1 MARTILIMFE
11 GKKEAKAVIPDDSK
25 LTFGPW
31 SPGVQDKYSNSA
43 KALAGTLRIYR
54 GKTDTSGVIGVFSGV
69 TGYRDLSL
77 IDYSEKTAIET
88 GSSVW
93 KSDKRGYER
102 KESIQYEEEWDKPLL
117 SAGEVDAN
125 AGNVNEVNEE
135 VYDKWLEDNEEEG
148 EPSA

>member
-11 GKKEAKAVIPDDSK
+11 GKKEAKAVIPEDSK

-31 SPGVQDKYSNSA
+31 SPGSKADGYNNSA
-43 KALAGTLRIYR
+43 KSLNGTLRIYR

-88 GSSVW
+88 GNSVW
-93 KSDKRGYER
+93 KSDKRGYEHQASV
-102 KESIQYEEEWDKPLL
+102 KFDEEWSEPQGLNPGQIDQK
-117 SAGEVDAN
+117 AAAFV
-125 AGNVNEVNEE
+125 
-135 VYDKWLEDNEEEG
+135 EEG
-148 EPSA
+148 GE